1 MNTEP
6 ESGHQGTWRG
16 GHQHGA
22 QPCAR
27 IPRDTGT
34 APPRNALDEVL
45 AGARGRIRRLEP
57 RHACEAASRGALIVD
72 IRGSTDRDRDGVIPG
87 SLHVPRTVLEWRL
100 APGSAWRSPY
110 APDLDQEVLV
120 VCDHGYASSLA
131 AAALTE
137 LGFSMAGDVVGGYEA
152 WRRAGLPTMAALSHT
167 LAPGEL
173 VGTRAPE
180 R

>member
-1 MNTEP
+1 MDY
-6 ESGHQGTWRG
+6 G
-16 GHQHGA
+16 GQAADHA
-22 QPCAR
+22 AMPSPS
-27 IPRDTGT
+27 PRHT
-34 APPRNALDEVL
+34 LDEML
-45 AGARGRIRRLEP
+45 ARARRRIRRFEP
-57 RHACEAASRGALIVD
+57 FEAYEACASGALIVD

-87 SLHVPRTVLEWRL
+87 SLHIPRTVLEWRL
-100 APGSAWRSPY
+100 APGSAWRSAH

-131 AAALTE
+131 AATLAD
-137 LGFSMAGDVVGGYEA
+137 LGFSRAGDVVGGFEA
-152 WRRAGLPTMAALSHT
+152 WHRAGLPTTAALSHK